1 MNKRATTSF
10 PILDVLAERWSPRG
24 FDHSKTL
31 TMADLS
37 PAFEAARWAPS
48 ANNLQPWS
56 FIVGFRGDDTFEKI
70 AATLSGFNAAWAP
83 HASALVVAVTHTVT
97 ASGRPNAYARYDLGQ
112 AVAHFSV
119 QAQANGIALH
129 QMGGFDV
136 DALTNALVVNEPL
149 EIVSV
154 IAAGVPADP
163 SALSAELAE
172 REAAPRERKPVSEF
186 VRTA

>member
-24 FDHSKTL
+24 FDQSNTL
-31 TMADLS
+31 TMADLG

-56 FIVGFRGDDTFEKI
+56 FIVGFRGDETFEKI

-83 HASALVVAVTHTVT
+83 HASALIVTVTNTVT
-97 ASGRPNAYARYDLGQ
+97 ASGRPNVYARYDLGQ
-112 AVAHFSV
+112 AVAHLSI
-119 QAQANGIALH
+119 QAQADGIYLH
-129 QMGGFDV
+129 QMGGFDIE
-136 DALTNALVVNEPL
+136 ALTNTLGVDEPL
-149 EIVSV
+149 EVVTV

-163 SALSAELAE
+163 TTLPDDLAE
-172 REAAPRERKPVSEF
+172 REAAPRERKDIGDF
-186 VRTA
+186 VR